1 MSLGII
7 ALFNNLLGVVCG
19 LWFRVLIL
27 IPLGVIAFIEVA
39 LFRQSGV
46 ALLPFWSAIVLIVLL
61 EFGYLIGASISLW
74 RDSTRGRAP
83 CGFAKPGYRE
93 MSVIAGE

>member
-27 IPLGVIAFIEVA
+27 LPLAIIAFFEVA
-39 LFRQSGV
+39 IFRQSET
-46 ALLPFWSAIVLIVLL
+46 ALSPIWLAIGLIVLI
-61 EFGYLIGASISLW
+61 EIGYLIGASIALW
-74 RDSTRGRAP
+74 PDSARGRVP
-83 CGFAKPGYRE
+83 RGFARPGYRE
-93 MSVIAGE
+93 MSIIPGE

>member
-27 IPLGVIAFIEVA
+27 IPLGVVAFIEVA
-39 LFRQSGV
+39 LFKQSGMG
-46 ALLPFWSAIVLIVLL
+46 LSSIWSAIMLIVLL
-61 EFGYLIGASISLW
+61 EIGYLIGASIAVWL
-74 RDSTRGRAP
+74 DSARGRVP
-83 CGFAKPGYRE
+83 RGFARPGYRE
-93 MSVIAGE
+93 MSIIGGE